1 MRQKFSTIEF
11 EKQLTGLDEL
21 QGRGIHAITQV
32 CRLGAVVKDMAEMRL
47 ALGAGDFRPSLPQ
60 AGVHGGSDIFFRNR
74 RPETWP
80 SGA

>member
-1 MRQKFSTIEF
+1 MRQKVSTIEF

-21 QGRGIHAITQV
+21 QGRGIHAKTQV
-32 CRLGAVVKDMAEMRL
+32 CRLGAVVKEMAEMGF
-47 ALGAGDFRPSLPQ
+47 ALGAGDFRPSLTE
-60 AGVHGGSDIFFRNR
+60 ACVHSGSNIFFRNG